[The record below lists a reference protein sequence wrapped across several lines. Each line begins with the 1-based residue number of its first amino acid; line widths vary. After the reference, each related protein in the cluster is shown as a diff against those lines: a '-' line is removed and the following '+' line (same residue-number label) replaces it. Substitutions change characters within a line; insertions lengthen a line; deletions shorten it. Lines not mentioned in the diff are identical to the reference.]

1 MALLVCVS
9 ASGQQRLTLD
19 SCRRMALRTGG
30 TMRQAEAKRE
40 QTEALQKAALWQ
52 MLPKVSVNGGYMWM
66 EKSVNLLSENQ
77 KETLNDLGG
86 NINTGIRNELHTQL
100 DDVPGIGSSMAD
112 RIANALE
119 TSDLNGRLN
128 EVGQSIVDGL
138 ETDTRNMGIA
148 AATVTQPVYTGG
160 KLTALYRTA
169 RLMNRMSGLEL
180 RQNELKTIAEVD
192 EAYWQVVNVGSKRR
206 LAEQYATLLDTLEH
220 NVSLAVEAQVATG
233 GDLAKVRVKQG
244 EAHMQLMKAEN
255 GLALAKMLLAQRCG
269 MALDADFEVDT
280 DLESLQDSESSR
292 LRDLRPAD
300 SGRWSVDDRVEMQML
315 GVLDSVAREGV
326 RMASSALKPNIVA
339 TGGYM
344 VSNPN
349 VFDGFKNEWGGS
361 FMAGVAVNIP
371 IAHVGG
377 IYSLKAAKAKRREV
391 ELQREDAKRLMELQV
406 SKLRYELDLSYKK
419 LEQSE
424 VNLESAREN
433 LRYADESYR
442 AGMCSSSDLM
452 MAQTAWMEAES
463 EVLETRIE
471 IEMGRL
477 YLSQAMGR

>member
-1 MALLVCVS
+1 
-9 ASGQQRLTLD
+9 
-19 SCRRMALRTGG
+19 
-30 TMRQAEAKRE
+30 
-40 QTEALQKAALWQ
+40 
-52 MLPKVSVNGGYMWM
+52 
-66 EKSVNLLSENQ
+66 
-77 KETLNDLGG
+77 
-86 NINTGIRNELHTQL
+86 
-100 DDVPGIGSSMAD
+100 
-112 RIANALE
+112 
-119 TSDLNGRLN
+119 
-128 EVGQSIVDGL
+128 
-138 ETDTRNMGIA
+138 
-148 AATVTQPVYTGG
+148 
-160 KLTALYRTA
+160 
-169 RLMNRMSGLEL
+169 
-180 RQNELKTIAEVD
+180 
-192 EAYWQVVNVGSKRR
+192 
-206 LAEQYATLLDTLEH
+206 
-220 NVSLAVEAQVATG
+220 
-233 GDLAKVRVKQG
+233 
-244 EAHMQLMKAEN
+244 MQLMKAEN